1 MHALVPGTFDP
12 VTNGHLGLIARAARM
27 FDRLTVGVYD
37 GAEPGTLFSAAERLG
52 FIDEALAGQ
61 PNATARL
68 YSGTTVGF
76 ARQIGAGVL
85 VRGIRVPTDFDYE
98 LSLAHMN
105 EALDDSI
112 DTICLISALSDA
124 FISSS
129 LIREVAL
136 LGQDVSDWVP
146 ANVTRAL
153 KDKISNQR

>member
-12 VTNGHLGLIARAARM
+12 VTNGHLGLISRAARM
-27 FDRLTVGVYD
+27 FERLTVGVYG
-37 GAEPGTLFSAAERLG
+37 GADQPTLFSAAERLELMA
-52 FIDEALAGQ
+52 EALEGLA
-61 PNATARL
+61 NVSARL
-68 YSGTTVGF
+68 YEGTTVGF
-76 ARQIGAGVL
+76 AHQIGAGVL

-105 EALDDSI
+105 EALDGSI

-136 LGQDVSDWVP
+136 LDQDVSMWVP
-146 ANVTRAL
+146 DNVAEAL
-153 KDKISNQR
+153 ADKISNRR

>member
-12 VTNGHLGLIARAARM
+12 VTNGHLGLIRRAARM
-27 FDRLTVGVYD
+27 FERLTIGVYE
-37 GAEPGTLFSAAERLG
+37 GAEQKNLFGASERL
-52 FIDEALAGQ
+52 ALMADALSDIE
-61 PNATARL
+61 NASARL

-76 ARQIGAGVL
+76 AREIGAGVM

-105 EALDDSI
+105 EALDGSI
-112 DTICLISALSDA
+112 DTICLISALNDA

-136 LGQDVSDWVP
+136 LGQDVSTWVP
-146 ANVTRAL
+146 ANVARAL
-153 KDKISNQR
+153 ADKISNRP

>member
-12 VTNGHLGLIARAARM
+12 VTNGHLGLISRAARM
-27 FDRLTVGVYD
+27 FDRLTVGVYEGSD
-37 GAEPGTLFSAAERLG
+37 QPTLFSAAERL
-52 FIDEALAGQ
+52 ELMTAALEGHA
-61 PNATARL
+61 NVSACL
-68 YSGTTVGF
+68 YDGTTVGF

-112 DTICLISALSDA
+112 DTICLISSLSDA

-136 LGQDVSDWVP
+136 LGQDVSTWVP
-146 ANVTRAL
+146 ANVAKAL
-153 KDKISNQR
+153 ADKISNRR

>member
-12 VTNGHLGLIARAARM
+12 VTNGHLGLISRAARM
-27 FDRLTVGVYD
+27 FDRLTVGVYEGSD
-37 GAEPGTLFSAAERLG
+37 QPTLFSAAERL
-52 FIDEALAGQ
+52 ELMTAALEDHA
-61 PNATARL
+61 NVSACL
-68 YSGTTVGF
+68 YDGTTVGF
-76 ARQIGAGVL
+76 ASQIGAGVL

-112 DTICLISALSDA
+112 DTICLISSLSDA

-136 LGQDVSDWVP
+136 LGQDVSTWVP
-146 ANVTRAL
+146 ANVAKAL
-153 KDKISNQR
+153 ADKISNRR

>member
-27 FDRLTVGVYD
+27 FERLTIGVYE
-37 GAEPGTLFSAAERLG
+37 GAEQKNLFDANERLQLMA
-52 FIDEALAGQ
+52 DALADH
-61 PNATARL
+61 PNVSAGL
-68 YSGTTVGF
+68 YSGTTVAF
-76 ARQIGAGVL
+76 ARRIGAGVL

-105 EALDDSI
+105 EALDDSM

-136 LGQDVSDWVP
+136 LGQDVSAWVP
-146 ANVTRAL
+146 ANVAKAL
-153 KDKISNQR
+153 KDKISNRR

>member
-12 VTNGHLGLIARAARM
+12 VTNGHLGLISRAARM
-27 FDRLTVGVYD
+27 FDRLTVGVYEGSD
-37 GAEPGTLFSAAERLG
+37 QPTLFSAAERL
-52 FIDEALAGQ
+52 ALMTAALQ
-61 PNATARL
+61 DHANVSARL
-68 YSGTTVGF
+68 YGGTTVGL
-76 ARQIGAGVL
+76 ARQVGAGVL

-112 DTICLISALSDA
+112 DTICLISSLSDA

-136 LGQDVSDWVP
+136 LGQDVSTWVP
-146 ANVTRAL
+146 ANVAKAL
-153 KDKISNQR
+153 ADKISNRR

>member
-12 VTNGHLGLIARAARM
+12 VTNGHLGLIGRAARM
-27 FDRLTVGVYD
+27 FERLTVGVYE
-37 GAEPGTLFSAAERLG
+37 GADQKTLFSAAERLELMN
-52 FIDEALAGQ
+52 EALEGHA
-61 PNATARL
+61 NVSARL

-76 ARQIGAGVL
+76 AQQIGAGVL

-105 EALDDSI
+105 EALSGSI

-136 LGQDVSDWVP
+136 LGQDVSAWVP
-146 ANVTRAL
+146 ANVAMAL
-153 KDKISNQR
+153 ADKISHRR

>member
-12 VTNGHLGLIARAARM
+12 VTNGHLGLISRAARM
-27 FDRLTVGVYD
+27 FDRLTVGVYEGSD
-37 GAEPGTLFSAAERLG
+37 QPTLFSAAERLG
-52 FIDEALAGQ
+52 LMNAALVEYDNVSAS
-61 PNATARL
+61 L
-68 YSGTTVGF
+68 YGGTTVGF

-112 DTICLISALSDA
+112 DTICLISSLSDA

-136 LGQDVSDWVP
+136 LGQDVSTWVP
-146 ANVTRAL
+146 ANVAMAL
-153 KDKISNQR
+153 ADKISNRR

>member
-12 VTNGHLGLIARAARM
+12 VTNGHLGLISRAARM
-27 FDRLTVGVYD
+27 FDLLTVGVYD
-37 GAEPGTLFSAAERLG
+37 GSDQPTLFSAAERL
-52 FIDEALAGQ
+52 ELMKAALEDHD
-61 PNATARL
+61 NVSVCL
-68 YSGTTVGF
+68 YGGTTVGF

-112 DTICLISALSDA
+112 DTICLISSLSDA

-136 LGQDVSDWVP
+136 LGQDVSTWVP
-146 ANVTRAL
+146 ANVEKAL
-153 KDKISNQR
+153 ADKISNRR